1 MDGRKRL
8 PDAELSVMQAVWAH
22 GGEVSR
28 GDIEGALASHGW
40 SVNTINTYLTR
51 LCDKGYLSARREGRS
66 NFYTP
71 LVSQEKYREFD
82 SRSVLQRLYGGS
94 LGSFVAALTAEKPLA
109 QSEIDEL
116 RRYLD
121 EMSGKAGEGDD
132 TLFADAL
139 QAFAARGCR
148 SRIGRDHKAALAGA
162 LRRTVTLCAVAGAGG
177 LSAAAGGL
185 VGAGRTGAGGAAGG
199 AHADPFRAA
208 RAERGAD
215 RRADAQAGNGPYRRK

>member
-66 NFYTP
+66 
-71 LVSQEKYREFD
+71 EFD

-121 EMSGKAGEGDD
+121 EMSGKAGE
-132 TLFADAL
+132 
-139 QAFAARGCR
+139 
-148 SRIGRDHKAALAGA
+148 
-162 LRRTVTLCAVAGAGG
+162 
-177 LSAAAGGL
+177 
-185 VGAGRTGAGGAAGG
+185 
-199 AHADPFRAA
+199 
-208 RAERGAD
+208 
-215 RRADAQAGNGPYRRK
+215 

>member
-1 MDGRKRL
+1 MKRL
-8 PDAELSVMQAVWAH
+8 PDTELEVMKALWAS
-22 GGEVSR
+22 GPDTPRAQLES
-28 GDIEGALASHGW
+28 ALARFGW
-40 SVNTINTYLTR
+40 AGNTINTYLTR

-121 EMSGKAGEGDD
+121 KMSGKAGE
-132 TLFADAL
+132 
-139 QAFAARGCR
+139 
-148 SRIGRDHKAALAGA
+148 
-162 LRRTVTLCAVAGAGG
+162 
-177 LSAAAGGL
+177 
-185 VGAGRTGAGGAAGG
+185 
-199 AHADPFRAA
+199 
-208 RAERGAD
+208 
-215 RRADAQAGNGPYRRK
+215 